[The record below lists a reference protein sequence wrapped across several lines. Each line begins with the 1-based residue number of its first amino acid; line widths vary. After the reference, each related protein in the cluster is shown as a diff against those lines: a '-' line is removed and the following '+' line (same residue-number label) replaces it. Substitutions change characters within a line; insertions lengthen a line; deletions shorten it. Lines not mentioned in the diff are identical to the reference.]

1 MMILR
6 KLKELATLGI
16 TALYWLKAIFNSMVA
31 TSMLNYSLVLVQKLD
46 QGSLFDYF
54 TVHDLSLDRR

>member
-1 MMILR
+1 
-6 KLKELATLGI
+6 
-16 TALYWLKAIFNSMVA
+16 MVA

-54 TVHDLSLDRR
+54 TVHDLSLDRRELDWFLSAICKR